1 MVVDARRHLGT
12 GDLVAAARA
21 IVPALTAAPENPDVL
36 KTREDILGAAENG
49 ANAAKTNADSSGA
62 QSQREYGEA
71 TKHLQSAATAR
82 RSGRS
87 EDVEP
92 AVREYTS
99 AAELYRKAIPAT
111 FDAAPVVDNA
121 TALIKQ
127 RSYPQAARVIVEALK
142 RAPGNTDLLGTLQ
155 QALVAARDFA
165 AGAKRVATSSGA
177 SGQPEYADG
186 NAQIKSAVSA
196 GASDRSEDKASAVEQ
211 YVTAAQKYFD
221 SVNSY
226 ALAMF
231 KQGNL
236 NGAAR
241 AVTTGL
247 AAAPGHADLRKTL
260 QEVLSGAEA
269 AANATKRAADKSGAS
284 SRPEYSDAAA
294 RLSSAASVPRSGSAE
309 DAQSAI
315 RDYLAAADLYETA
328 VTRNALAV
336 MRQGN
341 LLGAARAIAV
351 GLEEIPGNADFQKT
365 LQEILETAEGA
376 AEAAKRSADSAGASD
391 RSEVHRRHLTPWRR
405 RSATDAQVAPRMLRQ
420 PFANIQRLRKCTGTP

>member
-62 QSQREYGEA
+62 QSQREYSDA

-92 AVREYTS
+92 AVREYAS
-99 AAELYRKAIPAT
+99 AAELYRKALPAA

-177 SGQPEYADG
+177 SGQPEYADA
-186 NAQIKSAVSA
+186 NAQFKSAVSA

-211 YVTAAQKYFD
+211 YVTAAQKYID

-260 QEVLSGAEA
+260 QEILAELKPPRTPRNGRRTSRA
-269 AANATKRAADKSGAS
+269 LRAGPSTATPQRA
-284 SRPEYSDAAA
+284 
-294 RLSSAASVPRSGSAE
+294 
-309 DAQSAI
+309 
-315 RDYLAAADLYETA
+315 
-328 VTRNALAV
+328 
-336 MRQGN
+336 
-341 LLGAARAIAV
+341 
-351 GLEEIPGNADFQKT
+351 
-365 LQEILETAEGA
+365 
-376 AEAAKRSADSAGASD
+376 
-391 RSEVHRRHLTPWRR
+391 
-405 RSATDAQVAPRMLRQ
+405 
-420 PFANIQRLRKCTGTP
+420 